1 MQETLR
7 VSGMNSSCNS
17 WEQLEIDNLAPK
29 FRNKLKT
36 KWEGPCIIKDEIL
49 PRIQAKIVI

>member
-49 PRIQAKIVI
+49 PRI

>member
-1 MQETLR
+1 MQETLH

-29 FRNKLKT
+29 LRNKLKT
-36 KWEGPCIIKDEIL
+36 KWVGPRIFKDEIL